1 MVLIYGKGKTGESI
15 KKYLE
20 KKNIKSLIIDDND
33 PLPENENIDTIIVSP
48 GVPFFNRIFKYARKR
63 KIPIISEIEFVYR
76 QCNDNCEIIA
86 ITGTDGKTTTTS
98 LIYEVLKEASDK
110 NVYVGGNYGIPFVE
124 ILDKIEKASFSYQK
138 TLDQKDNPLD
148 LVFKTTDKNKKCHSE
163 HSEEPQPFSPFPKTS
178 KEEILHFV
186 QDNKSNQWHYSKQ
199 NIVVL
204 ELSSFQT
211 YSTKTLKPKVSII
224 LNISTDHLDWHKK
237 ESHYILSKLKLLK
250 NTEFSV
256 LNYDDKCLKNIKDK
270 NVYYFSLKE
279 LPEDIKGIYL
289 KEYRKEDGLNVYN
302 LVLKDDKTEEIQ
314 VKTQLIGFHNLQN
327 IMATILTAYL
337 LNVDID
343 KVVEKIKEF
352 KPLIHRIEFIKEV
365 EGVKFYNDS
374 KSTTVQ
380 AVEKAIESFDENVV
394 LILGGINKGGDFSKL
409 GSLLKT
415 KVLSAFIIGRDKE
428 QIYKMIKD
436 YTKSIKKESL
446 EEAVKDAFEVAKSNK
461 AVVLFSPGCASF
473 DMFKNYA
480 DRGNKFKEI
489 VESLNGK
496 K

>member
-1 MVLIYGKGKTGESI
+1 LVLVYGKGKTGESI

-20 KKNIKSLIIDDND
+20 KKNIQSLIIDDND
-33 PLPENENIDTIIVSP
+33 PLPEDESIDTIIVSP
-48 GVPFFNRIFKYARKR
+48 GVPFFNRIFKYAKKR
-63 KIPIISEIEFVYR
+63 KIPIISEVEFAYR
-76 QCNDNCEIIA
+76 QCNGNCEIIA

-98 LIYEVLKEASDK
+98 LIYEVLKEISDK

-124 ILDKIEKASFSYQK
+124 ILDKIEEASFSYQK
-138 TLDQKDNPLD
+138 PLDQECNSLDIANSNKTMNKNNVSTSHLSPLTSH
-148 LVFKTTDKNKKCHSE
+148 V
-163 HSEEPQPFSPFPKTS
+163 SP
-178 KEEILHFV
+178 L
-186 QDNKSNQWHYSKQ
+186 
-199 NIVVL
+199 IVVL
-204 ELSSFQT
+204 ELSSFQI

-237 ESHYILSKLKLLK
+237 EKHYILSKLKLLK

-279 LPEDIKGIYL
+279 LPEGVKGIYL

-302 LVLKDDKTEEIQ
+302 LMLKYDKTGEIQ

-352 KPLIHRIEFIKEV
+352 KPLSHRIEFVKEI

-428 QIYKMIKD
+428 QIYQMIKD
-436 YTKSIKKESL
+436 YTNSIKKESL
-446 EEAVKDAFEVAKSNK
+446 DEAVKDAFEVAKSNK

>member
-33 PLPENENIDTIIVSP
+33 PLPESENINTIIVSP

-63 KIPIISEIEFVYR
+63 RIPIISEIEFAYR
-76 QCNDNCEIIA
+76 QCNDSCEIIA

-98 LIYEVLKEASDK
+98 LIYEVLKEISDK

-124 ILDKIEKASFSYQK
+124 ILDKIEEASFSYQK
-138 TLDQKDNPLD
+138 PLDQKNNPLD
-148 LVFKTTDKNKKCHSE
+148 IANSDKNMNKNNISTSHVS
-163 HSEEPQPFSPFPKTS
+163 HLTSHVSPF
-178 KEEILHFV
+178 
-186 QDNKSNQWHYSKQ
+186 
-199 NIVVL
+199 IVVL
-204 ELSSFQT
+204 ELSSFQI

-237 ESHYILSKLKLLK
+237 EKHYVLSKLKLLK

-256 LNYDDKCLKNIKDK
+256 LNYDDKCLKNIKGK
-270 NVYYFSLKE
+270 NVYYFSLKD
-279 LPEDIKGIYL
+279 LPEDVKGIYL
-289 KEYRKEDGLNVYN
+289 KEHRKEDGLNVYN

-337 LNVDID
+337 LNVDVD
-343 KVVEKIKEF
+343 KVIEKIKEF
-352 KPLIHRIEFIKEV
+352 KPLSHRIEFVKEV

-428 QIYKMIKD
+428 QIYQMIKD
-436 YTKSIKKESL
+436 YTNSIKKESL

>member
-1 MVLIYGKGKTGESI
+1 LVLIYGKGKTGESI

-63 KIPIISEIEFVYR
+63 KIPIISEIEFAYR
-76 QCNDNCEIIA
+76 QCNGNCEIIA

-98 LIYEVLKEASDK
+98 LIYEVLKEMLDK

-124 ILDKIEKASFSYQK
+124 ILDKIEEASFSYQK
-138 TLDQKDNPLD
+138 TLDQEDNPLD
-148 LVFKTTDKNKKCHSE
+148 LTNSYKAMDKKNASTSHV
-163 HSEEPQPFSPFPKTS
+163 SPLTS
-178 KEEILHFV
+178 HVSPL
-186 QDNKSNQWHYSKQ
+186 
-199 NIVVL
+199 IVVL
-204 ELSSFQT
+204 ELSSFQI

-237 ESHYILSKLKLLK
+237 EKHYILSKLKLLK

-256 LNYDDKCLKNIKDK
+256 LNYDDKCLKNIKGE

-279 LPEDIKGIYL
+279 LPEDVKGIYL
-289 KEYRKEDGLNVYN
+289 KEYRKEGGLNVYN
-302 LVLKDDKTEEIQ
+302 LVLKDYKTEEIQ

-327 IMATILTAYL
+327 IMATILTAHL

-352 KPLIHRIEFIKEV
+352 KPLSHRIEFIKEV
-365 EGVKFYNDS
+365 ECVKFYNDS

-428 QIYKMIKD
+428 QIYQMIKD
-436 YTKSIKKESL
+436 YTNSIKKESL

>member
-33 PLPENENIDTIIVSP
+33 PLPESENIDTIIVSP

-63 KIPIISEIEFVYR
+63 RIPIISEIEFAYR
-76 QCNDNCEIIA
+76 QCNGNCEIIA

-98 LIYEVLKEASDK
+98 LIYEVLKEISDK

-124 ILDKIEKASFSYQK
+124 ILDKIEEASFSYQK
-138 TLDQKDNPLD
+138 PLDQKDNPLD
-148 LVFKTTDKNKKCHSE
+148 IANSDKNMNKNNISTSHV
-163 HSEEPQPFSPFPKTS
+163 SPF
-178 KEEILHFV
+178 
-186 QDNKSNQWHYSKQ
+186 
-199 NIVVL
+199 IVVL
-204 ELSSFQT
+204 ELSSFQI

-237 ESHYILSKLKLLK
+237 EKHYVLSKLKLLK

-256 LNYDDKCLKNIKDK
+256 LNYDDKCLKNIKGK

-279 LPEDIKGIYL
+279 LPEDVKGIYL
-289 KEYRKEDGLNVYN
+289 NEYRREDGLNVYN

-343 KVVEKIKEF
+343 KVIEKIKEF
-352 KPLIHRIEFIKEV
+352 KPLSHRIEFVKEV

-428 QIYKMIKD
+428 QIYQMIKD
-436 YTKSIKKESL
+436 YTNSIKKESL

>member
-48 GVPFFNRIFKYARKR
+48 GVPFFNRIFKYAKKR
-63 KIPIISEIEFVYR
+63 KIPIISEIEFAYR

-98 LIYEVLKEASDK
+98 LIYEVLKEISDE

-124 ILDKIEKASFSYQK
+124 ILDKIEEASFSYQK
-138 TLDQKDNPLD
+138 PLDQEDNSLGKANSDKTMNKNNISTSHVSPL
-148 LVFKTTDKNKKCHSE
+148 
-163 HSEEPQPFSPFPKTS
+163 
-178 KEEILHFV
+178 
-186 QDNKSNQWHYSKQ
+186 
-199 NIVVL
+199 IVVL
-204 ELSSFQT
+204 ELSSFQI
-211 YSTKTLKPKVSII
+211 YSTNTLKPKVSII

-237 ESHYILSKLKLLK
+237 EKHYILSKLKLLK

-256 LNYDDKCLKNIKDK
+256 LNYNDKCLKNIKGK

-279 LPEDIKGIYL
+279 LPEDVKGIYL

-337 LNVDID
+337 LNVNIN
-343 KVVEKIKEF
+343 KVIEKIKEF
-352 KPLIHRIEFIKEV
+352 KPLNHRIEFVKEV

-380 AVEKAIESFDENVV
+380 AVEKAIESFDEKIV

-428 QIYKMIKD
+428 QIFRMIKD
-436 YTKSIKKESL
+436 YTNSIKKESL

>member
-1 MVLIYGKGKTGESI
+1 LIYGKGKTGESI

-20 KKNIKSLIIDDND
+20 KKNIQSLIIDDND

-48 GVPFFNRIFKYARKR
+48 GVPFFNRIFKYAKKR
-63 KIPIISEIEFVYR
+63 KIPIISEIEFAYR
-76 QCNDNCEIIA
+76 QCNGNCEIIA

-98 LIYEVLKEASDK
+98 LIYEVLKEISDK

-124 ILDKIEKASFSYQK
+124 ILDKIEEASFFYQK
-138 TLDQKDNPLD
+138 PLDQEDNSLDIANSDKTMNKNNISTSHVSRLTSHVSPL
-148 LVFKTTDKNKKCHSE
+148 
-163 HSEEPQPFSPFPKTS
+163 
-178 KEEILHFV
+178 
-186 QDNKSNQWHYSKQ
+186 
-199 NIVVL
+199 IVVL
-204 ELSSFQT
+204 ELSSFQI

-237 ESHYILSKLKLLK
+237 EKHYILSKLKLLK

-256 LNYDDKCLKNIKDK
+256 LNYDDKCLKNIKGK
-270 NVYYFSLKE
+270 NVYYFSLKA
-279 LPEDIKGIYL
+279 LPEDVKGIYL

-337 LNVDID
+337 LKVDID

-352 KPLIHRIEFIKEV
+352 KPLSHRIEFVKEV

-409 GSLLKT
+409 GTLLKT

-428 QIYKMIKD
+428 QIHRMIKD
-436 YTKSIKKESL
+436 YTNSIKKESL

>member
-1 MVLIYGKGKTGESI
+1 LVLIYGKGKTGESI

-20 KKNIKSLIIDDND
+20 RKNIKSLIIDDND

-48 GVPFFNRIFKYARKR
+48 GVPFFNRIFKYAKKR
-63 KIPIISEIEFVYR
+63 KIPIISEIEFAYR
-76 QCNDNCEIIA
+76 QCNGNCEIIA

-124 ILDKIEKASFSYQK
+124 ILDKIEEASFSYQK
-138 TLDQKDNPLD
+138 PLDQEDNPLD
-148 LVFKTTDKNKKCHSE
+148 LTNSYKAIDKKNISISHV
-163 HSEEPQPFSPFPKTS
+163 SPLTFHVSP
-178 KEEILHFV
+178 L
-186 QDNKSNQWHYSKQ
+186 
-199 NIVVL
+199 IVVL
-204 ELSSFQT
+204 ELSSFQI

-237 ESHYILSKLKLLK
+237 EKHYILSKLKLLK

-279 LPEDIKGIYL
+279 LPEDVKGIYL
-289 KEYRKEDGLNVYN
+289 KEYRKENGLNVYN
-302 LVLKDDKTEEIQ
+302 LVLREDKTEEIQ

-327 IMATILTAYL
+327 IMATILTAHL

-343 KVVEKIKEF
+343 KVIEKIKEF
-352 KPLIHRIEFIKEV
+352 KPLSHRIEFVKEI

-409 GSLLKT
+409 GSLLRT

-428 QIYKMIKD
+428 QIYQMIKD
-436 YTKSIKKESL
+436 YTNSIKKESL

-480 DRGNKFKEI
+480 DRGKKFKEI

>member
-1 MVLIYGKGKTGESI
+1 LIYGKGKTGESI

-33 PLPENENIDTIIVSP
+33 PLPESENINTIIVSP

-63 KIPIISEIEFVYR
+63 RIPIISEIEFAYR
-76 QCNDNCEIIA
+76 QCNDSCEIIA

-98 LIYEVLKEASDK
+98 LIYEVLKEISDK

-124 ILDKIEKASFSYQK
+124 ILDKIEEASFSYQK
-138 TLDQKDNPLD
+138 PLDQKNNPLD
-148 LVFKTTDKNKKCHSE
+148 IANSDKNMNKNNISTSHVS
-163 HSEEPQPFSPFPKTS
+163 HLTSHVSPF
-178 KEEILHFV
+178 
-186 QDNKSNQWHYSKQ
+186 
-199 NIVVL
+199 IVVL
-204 ELSSFQT
+204 ELSSFQI

-237 ESHYILSKLKLLK
+237 EKHYVLSKLKLLK

-256 LNYDDKCLKNIKDK
+256 LNYDDKCLKNIKGK
-270 NVYYFSLKE
+270 NVYYFSLKD
-279 LPEDIKGIYL
+279 LPEDVKGIYL
-289 KEYRKEDGLNVYN
+289 KEHRKEDGLNVYN

-337 LNVDID
+337 LNVDVD
-343 KVVEKIKEF
+343 KVIEKIKEF
-352 KPLIHRIEFIKEV
+352 KPLSHRIEFVKEV

-428 QIYKMIKD
+428 QIYQMIKD
-436 YTKSIKKESL
+436 YTNSIKKESL

>member
-1 MVLIYGKGKTGESI
+1 LVLIYGKGKTGESI

-33 PLPENENIDTIIVSP
+33 SLPENENIDTIIVSP
-48 GVPFFNRIFKYARKR
+48 GVPFFNRIFKYAKKR
-63 KIPIISEIEFVYR
+63 KIPIISEIEFAYR
-76 QCNDNCEIIA
+76 QCNGNCEIIA

-98 LIYEVLKEASDK
+98 LIYEVLKEISDK

-124 ILDKIEKASFSYQK
+124 ILDKIEEASFSYQEP
-138 TLDQKDNPLD
+138 LDQEDNPLD
-148 LVFKTTDKNKKCHSE
+148 IANSDKTMNKNNISTSHV
-163 HSEEPQPFSPFPKTS
+163 SPLTS
-178 KEEILHFV
+178 HVSPL
-186 QDNKSNQWHYSKQ
+186 
-199 NIVVL
+199 IVVL
-204 ELSSFQT
+204 ELSSFQI

-237 ESHYILSKLKLLK
+237 EKHYILSKLKLLK

-279 LPEDIKGIYL
+279 LPEDVKGIYL

-302 LVLKDDKTEEIQ
+302 LVLKDDITEEIQ

-337 LNVDID
+337 LNIDID
-343 KVVEKIKEF
+343 KVVKKIKEF
-352 KPLIHRIEFIKEV
+352 KPLSHRIEFIKEV

-428 QIYKMIKD
+428 QICQMIKD
-436 YTKSIKKESL
+436 YTSSIKKESL

>member
-1 MVLIYGKGKTGESI
+1 LVLIYGKGKTGESI

-33 PLPENENIDTIIVSP
+33 SLPENENIDTIIVSP
-48 GVPFFNRIFKYARKR
+48 GVPFFNRIFKYAKKR
-63 KIPIISEIEFVYR
+63 KIPIISEIEFAYR
-76 QCNDNCEIIA
+76 QCNGNCEIIA

-98 LIYEVLKEASDK
+98 LIYEVLKEISDK

-124 ILDKIEKASFSYQK
+124 ILDKIEEASFSYQEP
-138 TLDQKDNPLD
+138 LDQEDNPLD
-148 LVFKTTDKNKKCHSE
+148 IANSDKTMNKNNISTSHV
-163 HSEEPQPFSPFPKTS
+163 SPLTS
-178 KEEILHFV
+178 HVSPL
-186 QDNKSNQWHYSKQ
+186 
-199 NIVVL
+199 IVVL
-204 ELSSFQT
+204 ELSSFQI

-237 ESHYILSKLKLLK
+237 EKHYILSKLKLLK

-279 LPEDIKGIYL
+279 LPEDVKGIYL

-302 LVLKDDKTEEIQ
+302 LVLKDDITEEIQ

-337 LNVDID
+337 LNIDID
-343 KVVEKIKEF
+343 KVVKKIKEF
-352 KPLIHRIEFIKEV
+352 KPLSHRIEFIKEV

-428 QIYKMIKD
+428 QICQMIKD
-436 YTKSIKKESL
+436 YTNSIKKESL

>member
-1 MVLIYGKGKTGESI
+1 MVLVYGKGKTGESI

-20 KKNIKSLIIDDND
+20 KKNIQSLIIDDND
-33 PLPENENIDTIIVSP
+33 PLPEDESIDTIIVSP
-48 GVPFFNRIFKYARKR
+48 GVPFFNRIFKYAKKR
-63 KIPIISEIEFVYR
+63 KIPIISEIEFAYR
-76 QCNDNCEIIA
+76 QCNGNCEIIA

-98 LIYEVLKEASDK
+98 LIYEVLKEISDK

-124 ILDKIEKASFSYQK
+124 ILDKIEEASFSYQK
-138 TLDQKDNPLD
+138 PLDQEGNSLDIANSNKTMNKNNVSTSHLSPLTSH
-148 LVFKTTDKNKKCHSE
+148 V
-163 HSEEPQPFSPFPKTS
+163 SP
-178 KEEILHFV
+178 L
-186 QDNKSNQWHYSKQ
+186 
-199 NIVVL
+199 IVVL
-204 ELSSFQT
+204 ELSSFQI

-237 ESHYILSKLKLLK
+237 EKHYILSKLKLLK

-256 LNYDDKCLKNIKDK
+256 LNYDDKCLKNIKGK
-270 NVYYFSLKE
+270 NFYYFSLKE
-279 LPEDIKGIYL
+279 LPEGVKGIYL

-302 LVLKDDKTEEIQ
+302 LMLKYDKTEEIQ

-327 IMATILTAYL
+327 IMATVLTAYL

-343 KVVEKIKEF
+343 KVVGKIKEF
-352 KPLIHRIEFIKEV
+352 KPLSHRIEFVKEI

-428 QIYKMIKD
+428 QIYQMIKD

-446 EEAVKDAFEVAKSNK
+446 DEAVKDAFEVAKSNK

>member
-1 MVLIYGKGKTGESI
+1 LIYGKGKTGESI

-20 KKNIKSLIIDDND
+20 KKNIQSLIIDDND

-48 GVPFFNRIFKYARKR
+48 GVPFFNRIFKYAKKR
-63 KIPIISEIEFVYR
+63 KIPIISEIEFAYR

-98 LIYEVLKEASDK
+98 LIYEVLKEISDE

-124 ILDKIEKASFSYQK
+124 ILDKIEEASFSYQK
-138 TLDQKDNPLD
+138 PLDQEDNSLGKANSDKTMNKNNISTSHVSPL
-148 LVFKTTDKNKKCHSE
+148 
-163 HSEEPQPFSPFPKTS
+163 
-178 KEEILHFV
+178 
-186 QDNKSNQWHYSKQ
+186 
-199 NIVVL
+199 IVVL
-204 ELSSFQT
+204 ELSSFQI
-211 YSTKTLKPKVSII
+211 YSTNTLKPKVSII

-237 ESHYILSKLKLLK
+237 EKHYILSKLKLLK

-256 LNYDDKCLKNIKDK
+256 LNYNDKCLKNIKGK

-279 LPEDIKGIYL
+279 LPEDVKGIYL

-337 LNVDID
+337 LNVNIN
-343 KVVEKIKEF
+343 KVIEKIKEF
-352 KPLIHRIEFIKEV
+352 KPLNHRIEFVKEV

-380 AVEKAIESFDENVV
+380 AVEKAIESFDEKIV

-428 QIYKMIKD
+428 QIFRMIKD
-436 YTKSIKKESL
+436 YTNSIKKESL

>member
-1 MVLIYGKGKTGESI
+1 LVLIYGKGKTGESI

-33 PLPENENIDTIIVSP
+33 PLPEGENIDTIIVSP

-163 HSEEPQPFSPFPKTS
+163 HSEESQPFSPFPKIS

-186 QDNKSNQWHYSKQ
+186 QDDKTNQWHRSKQ

-204 ELSSFQT
+204 ELSSFQI

-237 ESHYILSKLKLLK
+237 EKHYILSKLKLLK

-256 LNYDDKCLKNIKDK
+256 LNYDDECLKNIKDK

-314 VKTQLIGFHNLQN
+314 VKTKLIGFHNLQN

-343 KVVEKIKEF
+343 KVIEKIREF
-352 KPLIHRIEFIKEV
+352 KPLSHRIEFVKEI

-428 QIYKMIKD
+428 QIYQMIKD

-473 DMFKNYA
+473 DMFKNYV

>member
-20 KKNIKSLIIDDND
+20 KKNIQSLIIDDND

-48 GVPFFNRIFKYARKR
+48 GVPFFNRIFKYAKKR
-63 KIPIISEIEFVYR
+63 KIPIISEIEFAYR

-98 LIYEVLKEASDK
+98 LIYEVLKEISDE

-124 ILDKIEKASFSYQK
+124 ILDKIEEASFSYQK
-138 TLDQKDNPLD
+138 PLDQEDNSLGKANSDKTMNKNNISTSHVSPL
-148 LVFKTTDKNKKCHSE
+148 
-163 HSEEPQPFSPFPKTS
+163 
-178 KEEILHFV
+178 
-186 QDNKSNQWHYSKQ
+186 
-199 NIVVL
+199 IVVL
-204 ELSSFQT
+204 ELSSFQI
-211 YSTKTLKPKVSII
+211 YSTNTLKPKVSII

-237 ESHYILSKLKLLK
+237 EKHYILSKLKLLK

-256 LNYDDKCLKNIKDK
+256 LNYNDKCLKNIKGK

-279 LPEDIKGIYL
+279 LPEDVKGIYL

-337 LNVDID
+337 LNVNIN
-343 KVVEKIKEF
+343 KVIEKIKEF
-352 KPLIHRIEFIKEV
+352 KPLNHRIEFVKEV

-380 AVEKAIESFDENVV
+380 AVEKAIESFDEKIV

-428 QIYKMIKD
+428 QIFRMIKD
-436 YTKSIKKESL
+436 YTNSIKKESL

>member
-1 MVLIYGKGKTGESI
+1 MVLVYGKGKTGESI

-20 KKNIKSLIIDDND
+20 KKNIQSLIIDDND
-33 PLPENENIDTIIVSP
+33 PLPEDESIDTIIVSP
-48 GVPFFNRIFKYARKR
+48 GVPFFNRIFKYAKKR
-63 KIPIISEIEFVYR
+63 KIPIISEVEFAYR
-76 QCNDNCEIIA
+76 QCNGNCEIIA

-98 LIYEVLKEASDK
+98 LIYEVLKEISDK

-124 ILDKIEKASFSYQK
+124 ILDKIEEASFSYQK
-138 TLDQKDNPLD
+138 PLDQECNSLDIANSNKTMNKNNVSTSHLSPLTSH
-148 LVFKTTDKNKKCHSE
+148 V
-163 HSEEPQPFSPFPKTS
+163 SP
-178 KEEILHFV
+178 L
-186 QDNKSNQWHYSKQ
+186 
-199 NIVVL
+199 IVVL
-204 ELSSFQT
+204 ELSSFQI

-237 ESHYILSKLKLLK
+237 EKHYILSKLKLLK

-279 LPEDIKGIYL
+279 LPEGVKGIYL

-302 LVLKDDKTEEIQ
+302 LVLKYDKTGEIQ

-352 KPLIHRIEFIKEV
+352 KPLSHRIEFVKEI

-428 QIYKMIKD
+428 EIYQMIKD
-436 YTKSIKKESL
+436 YTNSIKKESL
-446 EEAVKDAFEVAKSNK
+446 DEAVKDAFEVAKSNK